1 MCRRAIAGR
10 LDKSCIGIIRD
21 FVAVDPEW
29 CGVDEALW
37 LFVGKTIAT
46 DRIPHQEFPARNQRH
61 GVGRK
66 GANGQW
72 RVADGQNKKQE

>member
-1 MCRRAIAGR
+1 MCRRAMARR
-10 LDKSCIGIIRD
+10 LNKSCIGIIRN
-21 FVAVDPEW
+21 FVEVDQEC
-29 CGVDEALW
+29 CGVDEALR

-46 DRIPHQEFPARNQRH
+46 DRIPHQEFSGRNECH

-72 RVADGQNKKQE
+72 RMDDGQDKKQE